1 MGKWFNGWFKGVSGL
16 LVKVLV
22 GVVGVVRGVR
32 MLFVCSITTKQPIN
46 TSKEPINTPEGRVL
60 FVDTKNHI
68 RVPECYVIDMRRA
81 VYMGVYGGVYRVFG
95 GVLDVYVV
103 YI

>member
-1 MGKWFNGWFKGVSGL
+1 MVQRCSWVVGKGVSGRS
-16 LVKVLV
+16 
-22 GVVGVVRGVR
+22 GCSGCSEGGVR
-32 MLFVCSITTKQPIN
+32 MLFACSITTKQPIN

-68 RVPECYVIDMRRA
+68 RVPECYVIDRCSAVCSA
-81 VYMGVYGGVYRVFG
+81 VYMGVYMVFG
-95 GVLDVYVV
+95 GVLDVYIV

>member
-1 MGKWFNGWFKGVSGL
+1 M
-16 LVKVLV
+16 

-32 MLFVCSITTKQPIN
+32 MLFACSITTKQPIN

-68 RVPECYVIDMRRA
+68 RVPECYVIDRCSAVCSA
-81 VYMGVYGGVYRVFG
+81 VYMGVYIGCLEVC
-95 GVLDVYVV
+95 
-103 YI
+103 